1 MNSRTLVLG
10 TSPMQPGTPHPSAP
24 PGPGPGPSKAM
35 RGAPAPDGRPILP
48 PPGPNPQGP
57 KPTPKTPRW
66 AMACLLAAF
75 VLFAAGLGWW
85 DVFVV
90 PLAVAAVV
98 GAR

>member
-1 MNSRTLVLG
+1 
-10 TSPMQPGTPHPSAP
+10 
-24 PGPGPGPSKAM
+24 
-35 RGAPAPDGRPILP
+35 
-48 PPGPNPQGP
+48 
-57 KPTPKTPRW
+57 
-66 AMACLLAAF
+66 MACLLAAF